1 VILLR
6 KLRDRLRKHLPEDVL
21 LLWMSDEL
29 PAGKKQD
36 SEQHLAACT
45 KCRAQ
50 RDRLKDALSQA
61 VAYRDACILFDC
73 PRPNE
78 QRHRLMNE
86 LDKLARLEP
95 THGEIPRRASLSW
108 SLPRMS
114 PILATSM
121 VCALVSVVCVF
132 IWLQQAKPGI
142 TSNALMVRAEAWDLA
157 ADNGNASGI
166 IRQTVKIASPKRT
179 VERTILR
186 DVRGKRHPKAQQL
199 TNDEA
204 QFKEKLTAAGVA
216 WDAPLSAMSYQDW
229 HDRQRIR
236 QDQIRRS
243 SGDLLVLTTTVP
255 SGEVAEQS
263 LTVRDT
269 DFHPVLR
276 TVEFR
281 NRETIEIAELD
292 YHVLPWTASEANLF
306 LPMDASEGDYA
317 SRRPSLAV
325 LPPVPFTEGQL
336 DEAEL
341 GVRLV
346 LNKLHADTGEQIQIE
361 RSASGVEVKG
371 LVETERRKQELVGQ
385 LHIIPRVKI
394 SILSMEELRRRP
406 ENGTETT
413 SISVAS
419 DTAQP
424 SPLEAYFVNRGNNA
438 ESLRSLS
445 HNLLENALTAAQE
458 SRAIA
463 ELHRRFPSTGEMGPL
478 SQGTLSMLLF
488 SHRRKLTQALDEEQ
502 LILDRLVSSMKDT
515 QSESGQNRKT
525 SMKSVNLAERNLALC
540 EELALG
546 SSMRTRKAEEIVG
559 DLAATFPELRRDL
572 QQRQIESLSA
582 GISGEKKK

>member
-1 VILLR
+1 
-6 KLRDRLRKHLPEDVL
+6 
-21 LLWMSDEL
+21 
-29 PAGKKQD
+29 
-36 SEQHLAACT
+36 
-45 KCRAQ
+45 
-50 RDRLKDALSQA
+50 
-61 VAYRDACILFDC
+61 
-73 PRPNE
+73 
-78 QRHRLMNE
+78 
-86 LDKLARLEP
+86 
-95 THGEIPRRASLSW
+95 
-108 SLPRMS
+108 
-114 PILATSM
+114 
-121 VCALVSVVCVF
+121 
-132 IWLQQAKPGI
+132 
-142 TSNALMVRAEAWDLA
+142 
-157 ADNGNASGI
+157 
-166 IRQTVKIASPKRT
+166 
-179 VERTILR
+179 
-186 DVRGKRHPKAQQL
+186 
-199 TNDEA
+199 
-204 QFKEKLTAAGVA
+204 
-216 WDAPLSAMSYQDW
+216 
-229 HDRQRIR
+229 
-236 QDQIRRS
+236 
-243 SGDLLVLTTTVP
+243 
-255 SGEVAEQS
+255 
-263 LTVRDT
+263 
-269 DFHPVLR
+269 
-276 TVEFR
+276 
-281 NRETIEIAELD
+281 
-292 YHVLPWTASEANLF
+292 
-306 LPMDASEGDYA
+306 
-317 SRRPSLAV
+317 
-325 LPPVPFTEGQL
+325 VPFTEGQL

-438 ESLRSLS
+438 ESLRTLS

-546 SSMRTRKAEEIVG
+546 SSTRTRKAEEIVG